1 MKKTTIILLYFFV
14 SIMILKAQAEVKD
27 SIINSIQLDSIQLRS
42 AVPMADTRYIPNIPN
57 VVLPTPESQKFM
69 KYGNHEPSLAT
80 GTVNISVPFYQIN
93 IGNFSLPISFQY
105 ATNGI
110 KPEDSPHPMGYGWIL
125 QPALRITRILM
136 GRNDFSSRR
145 STCDVAEMDFSNFK
159 QEFLYLKST
168 LTKLNDN
175 YPSDWEYTNIDSK
188 VDIFTIHLPDEKIN
202 FVLEK
207 EGDKWIGITDGSF
220 AKIEATERQI
230 IVKDEKGITY
240 IFGGDDSCL
249 EKRTYYSNGNPQLYI
264 SAWGLKKIIL
274 PNNNIVLF
282 DWEAKSRISRSFK
295 SHSESWFDFHS
306 WVPMNFY
313 LHGYEIDDDLSQKEP
328 IMSHSTEEEICKTLQ
343 NILIKKIYFP
353 LGTVDFNYMNNS
365 NCTLNEI
372 KVSSNLNLV
381 KKVCLEY
388 NTEGDLL
395 NNLIVSGEGR
405 YSFEYNPQRFSFFQG
420 NGSTGYYVPQDYWG
434 YYNGEGMGLLVP
446 KMIVLTSTSGINYYA
461 GGMSRKVDGN
471 FIKANILEK
480 VTYPL
485 GGTTEF
491 KYETH
496 KFLGR
501 DINTLCEENP
511 GISHISYKQLTEGG
525 GVRLSQM
532 ITKDSPTAPAVIKTY
547 KYGDTMGTNEEQ
559 AKVDS
564 YYTGYGIVPAE
575 PTLDTF
581 VDEGAAVTISTMWR
595 GTDFEAPLYVTRRVL
610 SFSSQ
615 SYIWNYMLFEPNVWY
630 DKVTEFQNDDIKTV
644 YKYEYENSVKNAM
657 SNRTSSAAG
666 LPALDWTL
674 GPNYGP
680 NGRQL
685 RPQWALGEGQSF
697 FNPRYPYQ
705 LNTISAPNLV
715 EKIKYVKVN
724 NFFNKIQREQIEY
737 DYHLFHEFN
746 NLEVL
751 LGIQNHLNYSG
762 PCNCN
767 CETELSPHF
776 TWTDLTKDSF
786 KPCRVFSGNIYGAFD
801 SYSGGFYDSYS
812 YQLQFARLFPRKEIV
827 TVYNTNGAIT
837 NTTEYNYVVRE
848 NKKILK
854 GKITSIG
861 GTGNTLNEE
870 FLYPWEDLSAL
881 SPEQMSTASDLIN
894 SNRMTTPVQ
903 YEKKINGSVISKKI
917 ITYKDYGNGLI
928 LPQKENYSTKAD
940 TGQVRIIYHE
950 YDAKG
955 NPLYITKDG
964 GTKIV
969 YIWSYE
975 GQYPV
980 AEIKNASYEEVLNVL
995 NTNQLVMIQNVKNP
1009 ADETL
1014 EMMGDLLRTNLP
1026 YAFVTTYKYRPLIG
1040 INEITDPSG
1049 ITTYYEYDSL
1059 GRLKRTYLKDE
1070 SNQEKTLQ
1078 IYDYN
1083 YHDQ

>member
-1 MKKTTIILLYFFV
+1 MKKTTVILFHFFV
-14 SIMILKAQAEVKD
+14 SIMILRAQAGVKD
-27 SIINSIQLDSIQLRS
+27 SIQLDSIQLRPT
-42 AVPMADTRYIPNIPN
+42 VPMIDTRYIPNIPN

-80 GTVNISVPFYQIN
+80 GTVNISIPFYQIN

-136 GRNDFSSRR
+136 GRDDFSSRR
-145 STCDVAEMDFSNFK
+145 STCDVTEMNFSNFQ

-188 VDIFTIHLPDEKIN
+188 VDIFTIHFPDEKIN

-207 EGDKWIGITDGSF
+207 EGNKWVGITDGSF
-220 AKIEATERQI
+220 AKIEATEQQI

-249 EKRTYYSNGNPQLYI
+249 EKRTYYSNGNPRLYI
-264 SAWGLKKIIL
+264 SAWGLKKVVL
-274 PNNNIVLF
+274 SNKNEVLF
-282 DWEAKSRISRSFK
+282 DWEAKGPISKLFR
-295 SHSESWFDFHS
+295 SHSENWFDFHS
-306 WVPMNFY
+306 WVPMSFY
-313 LHGYEIDDDLSQKEP
+313 LQGYQIDDDLSHQEP
-328 IMSHSTEEEICKTLQ
+328 IISYNTEAFIPRTSQ
-343 NILIKKIYFP
+343 NILIKRIDFP
-353 LGTVDFNYMNNS
+353 LGSVIFNYIGNEHY
-365 NCTLNEI
+365 TIKEI
-372 KVSSNLNLV
+372 KVHSSLEVV
-381 KKVCLEY
+381 KKADFEY
-388 NTEGDLL
+388 NVEGDLM
-395 NNLIVSGEGR
+395 NSLIISGEGR
-405 YSFEYNPQRFSFFQG
+405 YIFEYNPQRFSFFQYSNNSYICPG
-420 NGSTGYYVPQDYWG
+420 TDYWG
-434 YYNGEGMGLLVP
+434 YYNGEEAFSLLVP
-446 KMIVLTSTSGINYYA
+446 KMIVQSSSVGTYYA
-461 GGMSRKVDGN
+461 GIARREVNGSY
-471 FIKANILEK
+471 IEANILK
-480 VTYPL
+480 KITYPL

-501 DINTLCEENP
+501 DSEVLYKENP
-511 GISHISYKQLTEGG
+511 GISRNSYRQFTEGG
-525 GVRLSQM
+525 GVRLVQM
-532 ITKDSPTAPAVIKTY
+532 ITKESPTAPTMTKTY
-547 KYGDTMGTNEEQ
+547 KYGDAKVTDEEQ
-559 AKVDS
+559 AKVNSD
-564 YYTGYGIVPAE
+564 YTGYGTVPME

-581 VDEGAAVTISTMWR
+581 VEENAAVTISTMWG
-595 GTDFEAPLYVTRRVL
+595 GTDFKAPLYVTRRVL

-644 YKYEYENSVKNAM
+644 YKYEYKNSIKNFM
-657 SNRTSSAAG
+657 SIRTSAAAG

-680 NGRQL
+680 HGIQL
-685 RPQWALGEGQSF
+685 QPAWTLGEGQSF
-697 FNPRYPYQ
+697 FNPRHPYQ
-705 LNTISAPNLV
+705 LNTVSAPNLV

-724 NFFNKIQREQIEY
+724 NSFNKIQREQIEY

-751 LGIQNHLNYSG
+751 LGIQNHLNYNG

-767 CETELSPHF
+767 CENEQSPHF
-776 TWTDLTKDSF
+776 TWTDLTKNYF
-786 KPCRVFSGNIYGAFD
+786 KPCRVFSGRIYGAFE
-801 SYSGGFYDSYS
+801 SYYGGFYDYYS
-812 YQLQFARLFPRKEIV
+812 YQLQLARLFPKKEIV
-827 TVYNTNGAIT
+827 TTYNTNGAIT
-837 NTTEYNYVVRE
+837 NTTEYNYAVRE

-854 GKITSIG
+854 RKITSISG
-861 GTGNTLNEE
+861 MGNTLNEE
-870 FLYPWEDLSAL
+870 FLYPWEDLSGL
-881 SPEQMSTASDLIN
+881 SPDQQSAASTMIN
-894 SNRMTTPVQ
+894 FNRITTPIQ
-903 YEKKINGSVISKKI
+903 YERKINGNVVSKKI

-940 TGQVRIIYHE
+940 SGQVRIIYHK
-950 YDAKG
+950 YDVKG
-955 NPLYITKDG
+955 NPLYITKDD

-969 YIWSYE
+969 YIWSYG

-980 AEIKNASYEEVLNVL
+980 VEIKNASYEDVMNILD
-995 NTNQLVMIQNVKNP
+995 TNLLVMIQNTENP

-1014 EMMGDLLRTNLP
+1014 ETMGNSLRANLP
-1026 YAFVTTYKYRPLIG
+1026 YALVTTYKYKPLIG

-1083 YHDQ
+1083 YHNQ